1 MISVSSEIKEH
12 SFRMHILTFHE
23 WIHTRTDSPLCLWNS
38 FHLLH
43 PPAFRVHLKIKDSRP
58 SKQLKQ
64 FSAEPISSLWYA
76 TYTILILFPLD
87 HKEFGIGSNIKVK
100 LKGKK
105 KYLGLVLDNAIFI

>member
-23 WIHTRTDSPLCLWNS
+23 WIHTRTDSPLCICNS

-43 PPAFRVHLKIKDSRP
+43 PLAFRFHFKIRDSRP

-64 FSAEPISSLWYA
+64 FSAESFSSLWYA
-76 TYTILILFPLD
+76 TYTILILSSPPD
-87 HKEFGIGSNIKVK
+87 HKGFEIGSNIKVK

-105 KYLGLVLDNAIFI
+105 KVPWVGLR